1 MARLIDPDTPLA
13 DLAGSSLLAEG
24 TTWNGVGVRFALRV
38 EPTLGGRCRLRAD
51 LLDVLAPR
59 AEVSRQGAVFD
70 PDGAAEV
77 LPGATP
83 LRYAVQGVAEVDLIR
98 AMPAD
103 VARPLHRSIKV
114 AAFALLI
121 AVGLIGIVVAFPME
135 RTVWQFLL
143 MAGGMLTAATG
154 AILGARQFGEGDP
167 RLRILAGGKPVRRA
181 DEGALLAHA
190 SAGPTPAE
198 RVDVVQAAYGGLLGD
213 IVYRIEN
220 SALFDAAVPQ
230 TQRFQIALVNW
241 DADAPDAAALAA
253 EVEESFA
260 AACAHA
266 EELGLDH
273 LPQTAREPAR
283 RAVKAAITAR
293 ASADAE
299 REAAATAAA
308 GLVAGL
314 SLYYLPVIDP
324 GTPSLVA
331 ARRELDR

>member
-1 MARLIDPDTPLA
+1 MSRLVDLDTPLA
-13 DLAGSSLLAEG
+13 DLAGSSMLAEG
-24 TTWNGVGVRFALRV
+24 TTWNGVGVRFVLHV

-51 LLDVLAPR
+51 LLDVLTRR
-59 AEVSRQGAVFD
+59 AEASRQGAVFD
-70 PDGAAEV
+70 PDGAAGV

-98 AMPAD
+98 ATPAD
-103 VARPLHRSIKV
+103 VTRPLHRGIKA

-121 AVGLIGIVVAFPME
+121 AVGLVAVVLAFPME
-135 RTVWQFLL
+135 RTFWQFLL

-154 AILGARQFGEGDP
+154 AILGARQLGEGDP
-167 RLRILAGGKPVRRA
+167 RPRILAEGKPVGRA
-181 DEGALLAHA
+181 DEGELLARA
-190 SAGPTPAE
+190 TAGPTPAE
-198 RVDVVQAAYGGLLGD
+198 RVDVVRAAYGGLLGD

-241 DADAPDAAALAA
+241 DADAPDAPALAK

-260 AACAHA
+260 AARLHA
-266 EELGLDH
+266 ERLGQDH
-273 LPQTAREPAR
+273 LPQTARDPAR
-283 RAVKAAITAR
+283 RAVKASITAL

-299 REAAATAAA
+299 REAAARAAA

-324 GTPSLVA
+324 GTPSLIA